1 MASDTVEYAKVV
13 RIPVKSSVQGFS
25 TDVTLPSSF
34 SINDGGFINF
44 YVGFGDYECGISTAS
59 GQSAWRWFANSGKV
73 SGTDAGGSFG
83 EFSNSQKVNIRLELV
98 LESGKTYKV
107 KFYVNNTHWHTFSPA
122 YTATS
127 SFSDGRVVLGAAQ
140 QTYPI
145 NGVPATLPAWK
156 IFHTQVMTSNTKYKT
171 TNGTWVNVN
180 SSNSSPAT
188 DHTPK
193 KPNTPNPVDYTV
205 GSNSFGS
212 GIYYASLK

>member
-1 MASDTVEYAKVV
+1 MNNTQRKLLALLE
-13 RIPVKSSVQGFS
+13 S
-25 TDVTLPSSF
+25 TFNPEGEIHTI
-34 SINDGGFINF
+34 SIGNF

-73 SGTDAGGSFG
+73 TGTDAGGSFG

-98 LESGKTYKV
+98 FESGKTYKV

-156 IFHTQVMTSNTKYKT
+156 IFHTQVKRS
-171 TNGTWVNVN
+171 VIRRF
-180 SSNSSPAT
+180 
-188 DHTPK
+188 
-193 KPNTPNPVDYTV
+193 
-205 GSNSFGS
+205 SF
-212 GIYYASLK
+212 